1 MELSVHLA
9 RRGPTS
15 GEARDFLGLAVLAL
29 PLALV
34 VLARFKAMS
43 LLVAHLAAIPAGS
56 HLALLT
62 LVRVA
67 RVVVAV
73 TVGLAVTLALV
84 PSCSLSIPTAH
95 GKPTE

>member
-9 RRGPTS
+9 WRGPTS
-15 GEARDFLGLAVLAL
+15 WEARDILGLAVLAL

-43 LLVAHLAAIPAGS
+43 LLVAHFAAVVARS
-56 HLALLT
+56 QLALLT

-67 RVVVAV
+67 
-73 TVGLAVTLALV
+73 
-84 PSCSLSIPTAH
+84 
-95 GKPTE
+95 